1 MDIRTVKNSDD
12 LIRYFIQNLD
22 WNIDEDDFND
32 IDDITYDFDADDLG
46 LKKEEFSK
54 ISSLKQ
60 LQPISMP
67 PIMLYGHKKTC
78 FSCVSGEMTITKQS
92 VSHTLR
98 TKNTVCRK

>member
-22 WNIDEDDFND
+22 WNIDEDYFDE

-54 ISSLKQ
+54 IS
-60 LQPISMP
+60 
-67 PIMLYGHKKTC
+67 
-78 FSCVSGEMTITKQS
+78 
-92 VSHTLR
+92 
-98 TKNTVCRK
+98 

>member
-54 ISSLKQ
+54 IKSLKQ
-60 LQPISMP
+60 LQPISDNQKWG
-67 PIMLYGHKKTC
+67 I
-78 FSCVSGEMTITKQS
+78 FCVEFDSKRFE
-92 VSHTLR
+92 VSAI
-98 TKNTVCRK
+98 RKILSKISNYRPTN